1 MGEGRFDGIG
11 TEELPL
17 QSDLQ
22 EEDPPDINDAMTGNI
37 AKTETGVKSNI
48 EDTNWGRAV
57 K

>member
-1 MGEGRFDGIG
+1 MDGIG
-11 TEELPL
+11 SGQLPL
-17 QSDLQ
+17 QSDL
-22 EEDPPDINDAMTGNI
+22 EEGDPPDINDPMTGNI